1 MSHKKGLIIINTG
14 TGKGKTTAALGVA
27 LRAVGHDL
35 KVTMIQFIKGRW
47 RTGEY
52 RAVSKLA
59 PNFEI
64 IRTGLGFTRLS
75 KNIER
80 DKAEAQNGWKP
91 AKQKIESG
99 LYDIVILD
107 ELTHA
112 INLGFVEL
120 EDVLETLSKKAET
133 LHVIIT
139 GRDAPKE
146 MIDIADLV
154 TEMKLVKHPYSE
166 HVPAQRGIEF

>member
-1 MSHKKGLIIINTG
+1 MPHKKGLIIINTG
-14 TGKGKTTAALGVA
+14 NGKGKTTAALGAA
-27 LRAVGHDL
+27 LRAVGQDF

-52 RAVSKLA
+52 KAASRLG

-75 KNIER
+75 KDTAR
-80 DKAEAQNGWKP
+80 DMAEARNGWKI
-91 AKQKIESG
+91 AKEKIESG
-99 LYDIVILD
+99 KYDIVILD

-112 INLGFVEL
+112 INLGFIDL
-120 EDVLETLSKKAET
+120 DDVLETLRTKGEA

-139 GRDAPKE
+139 GRDAPQR
-146 MIDIADLV
+146 MIDMADIV
-154 TEMKLVKHPYSE
+154 TEMKLVKHPFTE
-166 HVPAQRGIEF
+166 GVPAQRGIEF

>member
-1 MSHKKGLIIINTG
+1 MPRKKGLIIINTG
-14 TGKGKTTAALGVA
+14 NGKGKTTAALGVA
-27 LRAVGHDL
+27 LRAVGQDL
-35 KVTMIQFIKGRW
+35 KVTMVQFIKGKW

-52 RAVSKLA
+52 RAASRLA

-75 KNIER
+75 KDIER
-80 DKAEAQNGWKP
+80 DKAEAQKGWKL
-91 AKQKIESG
+91 AKEKIESG

-112 INLGFVEL
+112 INLGFVDL
-120 EDVLETLSKKAET
+120 KDVLEALSKKAET

-139 GRDAPKE
+139 GKDAPQKMIE
-146 MIDIADLV
+146 MADLV
-154 TEMKLVKHPYSE
+154 TEMKLVKHPHNE
-166 HVPAQRGIEF
+166 RVPAQRGIEF